1 MPRRFPAL
9 FLVWGLAGCAP
20 RPPAPASPPESAVQS
35 STASADSAVLTLERT
50 PCFGTC
56 PVYRVTVTAAGI
68 VRFEGKSHVSHPGSA
83 VGQVPKARLDSLL
96 AELDAGGYFG
106 FEEAYVMGSPACGNA
121 ATDLPTVTTSV
132 RLDGRT
138 KRIEH
143 YRGCSAAPQ
152 ALSQLEERIDE
163 VLDTGRWTGRR
174 G

>member
-1 MPRRFPAL
+1 MPRL
-9 FLVWGLAGCAP
+9 TMLVFAWGVAGCASH
-20 RPPAPASPPESAVQS
+20 PPAPPSVAQAP
-35 STASADSAVLTLERT
+35 TATADSAVVTLERT
-50 PCFGTC
+50 SCFGTC
-56 PVYRVTVTAAGI
+56 PVYLVTASANGGI
-68 VRFEGKSHVSHPGSA
+68 RFEGKSHVPHPGSA

-106 FEEAYVMGSPACGNA
+106 FEEAYVAGSPACGNA

-174 G
+174 S